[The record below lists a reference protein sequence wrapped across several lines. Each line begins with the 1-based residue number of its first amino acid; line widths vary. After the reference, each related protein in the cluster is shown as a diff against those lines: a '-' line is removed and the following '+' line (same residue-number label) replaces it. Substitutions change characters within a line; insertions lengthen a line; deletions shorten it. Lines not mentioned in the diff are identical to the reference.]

1 MSLSKWSILAVRSS
15 TVIFFCVMAYMLLH
29 AQDQDLAVF
38 LEDRFDFNN
47 KPSGDALSLSRASLS
62 DCGEAEIPV
71 VLFVLLLLFYF
82 SLKGRLLAV
91 LMCY

>member
-47 KPSGDALSLSRASLS
+47 KPSGDALSLSRQEVRMALQ
-62 DCGEAEIPV
+62 GQPV
-71 VLFVLLLLFYF
+71 WLW
-82 SLKGRLLAV
+82 
-91 LMCY
+91 